1 MTTTQTLAEQ
11 IAAFLDG
18 IPSSHW
24 PAPAT
29 SRLNDSR
36 WDFTE
41 PPQIPANRRT
51 RLIQLCRST
60 LDAAIALP
68 EAPYKVLLYANTM
81 VDEPDRALAAAE
93 TYAHDRG
100 WRVVGHFVDATAET
114 QPWTRS
120 EWPKVLRQLRGGFA
134 QGVVT
139 DGRSAVSAADE
150 SYEQTLRWLSD
161 HFSFIA
167 HARPAL
173 LAAPHRPVPVGVSA

>member
-1 MTTTQTLAEQ
+1 MTTPTQTLAER
-11 IAAFLDG
+11 ITAFLDG
-18 IPSSHW
+18 IPSPHW
-24 PAPAT
+24 PTPAG
-29 SRLNDSR
+29 SRPNDSW

-41 PPQIPANRRT
+41 PPQIPTNRQT
-51 RLIQLCRST
+51 RLVQLCRST

-81 VDEPDRALAAAE
+81 VDEPAQALAAAE

-100 WRVVGHFVDATAET
+100 WHVVGRFVDATPDT
-114 QPWTRS
+114 QPWTRE

-139 DGRSAVSAADE
+139 DGRSAVSTADE
-150 SYEQTLRWLSD
+150 PYEQTLRWLSD

-167 HARPAL
+167 HAKPTP
-173 LAAPHRPVPVGVSA
+173 LASAVTR